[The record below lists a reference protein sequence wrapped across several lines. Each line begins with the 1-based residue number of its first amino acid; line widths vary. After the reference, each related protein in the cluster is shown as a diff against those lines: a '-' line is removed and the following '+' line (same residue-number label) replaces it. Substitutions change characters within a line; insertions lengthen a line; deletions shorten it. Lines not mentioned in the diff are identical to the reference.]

1 VNRRKIT
8 MSHIS
13 IAFFGEF
20 RPLHIEA
27 ADLKTC
33 RAEFLKRCACPEI
46 SSRFDSVWKDFNKQ
60 RKSGISIESACME
73 CSRFSVRLA
82 DYPRDRW
89 IDSILAEMPLH
100 PELDYSPLNN

>member
-1 VNRRKIT
+1 

-27 ADLKTC
+27 ADLKTA
-33 RAEFLKRCACPEI
+33 RAEFLRRCACPEI
-46 SSRFDSVWKDFNKQ
+46 RARFNRLWKEHRKQ
-60 RKSGISIESACME
+60 QRNGLHCEALCLE

-89 IDSILAEMPLH
+89 LDSILAEMPLH
-100 PELDYSPLNN
+100 PEIDYSPLNK